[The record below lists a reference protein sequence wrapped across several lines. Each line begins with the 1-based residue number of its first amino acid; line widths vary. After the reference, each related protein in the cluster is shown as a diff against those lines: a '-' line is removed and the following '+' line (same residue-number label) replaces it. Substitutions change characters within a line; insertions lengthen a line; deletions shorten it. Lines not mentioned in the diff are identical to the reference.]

1 MEFITITEAANLTG
15 KSIQTIRRMIK
26 RKRIQVRRQKT
37 PQGFNYM
44 VDKYSLQAY
53 LQNRD
58 NQMNNQI
65 MGMGSASAPL
75 PYSPSYERR
84 HAGLDETIFAR
95 EIDQLTTTIE
105 KLVSQNEKD
114 KDSFFGLIKTFQERI
129 GVLEN
134 QIKLLEAPKK
144 RWWQKTIW

>member
-1 MEFITITEAANLTG
+1 MEFITITEAANVTG

-26 RKRIQVRRQKT
+26 RKRVQVRRQKT
-37 PQGFNYM
+37 PQGFNYL
-44 VDKYSLQAY
+44 VDRQSLEAY

-65 MGMGSASAPL
+65 MGMAGGSAPL
-75 PYSPSYERR
+75 PYSSLERK
-84 HAGLDETIFAR
+84 HGGIDESSFAR
-95 EIDQLTTTIE
+95 EIDRFTNTIE
-105 KLVSQNEKD
+105 KLVLQNEKD
-114 KDSFFGLIKTFQERI
+114 KENFFNLIKTFQERVS
-129 GVLEN
+129 VLEN